1 MFITFEGIEG
11 SGKSTQIQML
21 KEFFEKKSLKAFFTK
36 EPGSSEIGK
45 EIRSILLNKEKEILE
60 N

>member
-21 KEFFEKKSLKAFFTK
+21 KEFLKKTAKHFLPKNQDLV
-36 EPGSSEIGK
+36 
-45 EIRSILLNKEKEILE
+45 R
-60 N
+60 